1 MHVEWAINKRGRSE
15 SRLMEVMKFWA
26 ESLTRN
32 QAFCTWRAN
41 SGYSNT
47 YNIHIQHIKEKA
59 TNSIILNL
67 KLSAFSLPHFMSFW
81 AYTQEAENSLQKI
94 IRVDPVN
101 SMNYLILLGLPV
113 DQK

>member
-1 MHVEWAINKRGRSE
+1 
-15 SRLMEVMKFWA
+15 MKFWA
-26 ESLTRN
+26 ESLTRK

-67 KLSAFSLPHFMSFW
+67 KLSAFSLPHFMSSGLIPKRLR
-81 AYTQEAENSLQKI
+81 TLQKI